1 MNTQRV
7 DKQSVEEASQEAI
20 NRPIDFN
27 PSERASLIRR
37 MMDEIPL
44 AMRREKRELVL
55 REEFKEFSE
64 YYPELFKKI
73 IAKEDLTPIR
83 VMLSMLDKMADGS
96 INQHQ
101 ASIIVGERLVER
113 FVKPQLNGTAPSA
126 V

>member
-83 VMLSMLDKMADGS
+83 VMLSMLDKMADVS

>member
-44 AMRREKRELVL
+44 AMRREKRESVL

-113 FVKPQLNGTAPSA
+113 FVKPQLNGTAPST

>member
-20 NRPIDFN
+20 NRPLDFN
-27 PSERASLIRR
+27 PAERAALIRR
-37 MMDEIPL
+37 MLDEIPA
-44 AMRREKRELVL
+44 AMRREKRESVL
-55 REEFKEFSE
+55 KEQFKDFSE

-73 IAKEDLTPIR
+73 LAKEDLTPMR
-83 VMLSMLDKMADGS
+83 VMLAMLDRMADGS

-101 ASIIVGERLVER
+101 ASVIVGERLVEK
-113 FVKPQLNGTAPSA
+113 FVKPQLNGTSPSN